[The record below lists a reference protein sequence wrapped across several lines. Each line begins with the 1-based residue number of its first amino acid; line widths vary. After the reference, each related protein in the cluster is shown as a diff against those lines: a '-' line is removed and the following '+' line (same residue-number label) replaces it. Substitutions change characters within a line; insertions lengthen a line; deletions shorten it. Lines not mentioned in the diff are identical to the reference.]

1 MNDDSSAQIHELIR
15 AKPAFAA
22 GVSFVRFF
30 GTGWRNNL
38 ESDNLS
44 KIGPGSTLEF

>member
-1 MNDDSSAQIHELIR
+1 MNDDSSAQIHERIR
-15 AKPAFAA
+15 AKPAFAV
-22 GVSFVRFF
+22 GVSFVSFF

-44 KIGPGSTLEF
+44 KIRPSLTIEF